1 MEQRR
6 AERVWAEL
14 APLMD
19 PQGAATVADL
29 DHGAV
34 AALAGGL
41 WFVPAREPAVEAVRA
56 ARAA

>member
-19 PQGAATVADL
+19 PLGAAPAAYL
-29 DHGAV
+29 YPGGV